1 MSFKLPDTEQLIS
14 LAGELKLSLDDNEAN
29 EFLNY
34 MGGLAQGYEYL
45 DAQTDYLPETVAPE
59 REYVIPT
66 AEQNSLGAWYVKSSI
81 KATDSGPL
89 HGKKVVV
96 KDNIFVDGLPFTAG
110 ASVLDGFKADYDAT
124 VVTRMLKAGAEV
136 VGKSVCEYFCLSG
149 GSCTAHNGIVQ
160 NPRKPGYT
168 TGGSSSG
175 SAALVV
181 AGEVDMALG
190 TDQGGSVRIPA
201 SLTGCYGMKAT
212 LGVVPYAGGMDMETS
227 IDYIGPLTNTVSEN
241 ALLLEVLAGYGDKA
255 EYNPLAQQYTS
266 VLGKS
271 IDNIKIGIVSEGFG
285 HPTGY
290 SKVDDCVRKAAAKL
304 SALGASVE
312 EVSIPMH
319 NVGMG
324 IWGAIVTEG
333 LWQSLH
339 FNGLGYNSEG
349 YYSPA
354 LHEAAQGVPQRVSE
368 MPFNA
373 QLLILMGEYMSR
385 YKGKYYAKA
394 KNQVHALRAAY
405 DRAFEKYNLLLMP
418 TTVRTA
424 VKNPLSLEEASQD
437 VLIDCAFSNTFNTC
451 QFNATGHPAL
461 SLPCGLREELPVG
474 MMLVGKHF
482 QESVIYQVAHA
493 YEQAVDWQSE

>member
-1 MSFKLPDTEQLIS
+1 MSFKLPNTEELKS
-14 LAGELKLSLDDNEAN
+14 LAGELAFTLDDKEAK

-45 DAQTDYLPETVAPE
+45 DSEADYLPETLAPE
-59 REYVIPT
+59 RQYVIPS
-66 AEQNSLGAWYVKSSI
+66 AEENPHGAWYVKSSV

-96 KDNIFVDGLPFTAG
+96 KDNIFVAGLPFTAG

-124 VVTRMLKAGAEV
+124 VVTRMLKAGAEI

-181 AGEVDMALG
+181 AGDVDMALG

-201 SLTGCYGMKAT
+201 SLSGCYGMKAT

-227 IDYIGPLTNTVSEN
+227 IDYIGPMTNSVSEN
-241 ALLLEVLAGYGDKA
+241 ALLLEVLAGYGDSA
-255 EYNPLAQQYTS
+255 EQNPLAQQYTS
-266 VLGKS
+266 ALGKS
-271 IDNIKIGIVSEGFG
+271 IDEIKIGIVKEGFG
-285 HPTGY
+285 HPAGY
-290 SKVDDCVRKAAAKL
+290 SEVDDCVKKAAAKL
-304 SALGASVE
+304 ASLGASIE
-312 EVSIPMH
+312 EVSVPMH

-324 IWGAIVTEG
+324 IWGAVVTEG
-333 LWQSLH
+333 LWQSLQ

-354 LHEAAQGVPQRVSE
+354 LHEAAQNVSQRVSE

-385 YKGKYYAKA
+385 YKGKNYAKA

-405 DRAFEKYNLLLMP
+405 DRAFEKYDLLLMP

-424 VKNPLSLEEASQD
+424 VKNPDSLAEASKE

-451 QFNATGHPAL
+451 QFNATGHPAM

-474 MMLVGKHF
+474 MMLVGRHF
-482 QESVIYQVAHA
+482 QESTIYQVAHA
-493 YEQAVDWQSE
+493 YEHSADWQNE